1 MCFSLEMWGV
11 KFVHSVKDIKE
22 KVKSIYILMVCIIG
36 GMITVSKKL
45 LQYTFEH
52 GYNVLRETYVNVHL
66 SFNVHTTACA
76 DECES
81 VL

>member
-52 GYNVLRETYVNVHL
+52 GYNVLRET
-66 SFNVHTTACA
+66 
-76 DECES
+76 
-81 VL
+81 